1 MTRLERLW
9 HVVLPQALK
18 LTVPPMSGVYVMIIK
33 STAILSVIGIS
44 ELTRQGEISILRF
57 PRDVLFIY
65 GLIAAMYFVYC
76 YPVLRFA
83 RWAERRLGAARIV
96 DLD

>member
-18 LTVPPMSGVYVMIIK
+18 LTVPPMSGVYVMIIV
-33 STAILSVIGIS
+33 AILSVISIRNS
-44 ELTRQGEISILRF
+44 PVGEISILRF

-83 RWAERRLGAARIV
+83 RWAERRLGGAARIV